1 MAGADNNPPSPSSR
15 LAPQARAFFL
25 SDEARDSR
33 YRDVAW
39 RTMTA
44 FDMPA
49 VDAIAAQVHP
59 GFFEAP
65 EVLAERQQL
74 YRNGCYLLEI
84 SEKATGYVLSHP
96 WRAGSLPA
104 LNATLGELPADAD
117 TYYIHDLALLPVTR
131 RLGAASHIV
140 DALAKH
146 AHAQGFATM
155 HLVAVNGSQGF
166 WEKHGFAIDDVPALS
181 DKLKGYEDAAR
192 YMVRRL
198 V

>member
-49 VDAIAAQVHP
+49 VDSIAAQVHP

-96 WRAGSLPA
+96 WRAGNLPA
-104 LNATLGELPADAD
+104 TGRTNSDACPSRSNMPWRPAAVSVSHTTRVSNRSVLRSSSSSLVSVSTL
-117 TYYIHDLALLPVTR
+117 
-131 RLGAASHIV
+131 S
-140 DALAKH
+140 
-146 AHAQGFATM
+146 
-155 HLVAVNGSQGF
+155 
-166 WEKHGFAIDDVPALS
+166 
-181 DKLKGYEDAAR
+181 
-192 YMVRRL
+192 
-198 V
+198 

>member
-1 MAGADNNPPSPSSR
+1 MTDAGNPSPGPSSR
-15 LAPQARAFFL
+15 LAPQGRAL
-25 SDEARDSR
+25 ILCDEAKDMR

-39 RTMTA
+39 RAMTA

-49 VDAIAAQVHP
+49 VDDIAAKVHP

-74 YRNGCYLLEI
+74 YRNGCYVLEI
-84 SEKATGYVLSHP
+84 AEKPAGYVLSHP

-104 LNATLGELPADAD
+104 LNTRLGEIPADAD

-131 RLGAASHIV
+131 RIGAASHIV
-140 DALAKH
+140 EALAKH
-146 AHAQGFATM
+146 AAAQGFASM
-155 HLVAVNGSQGF
+155 HLVSVNGSQGF
-166 WEKHGFAIDDVPALS
+166 WEKHGFTVEDVPALS
-181 DKLKGYEDAAR
+181 EKLKGYEDAAR

-198 V
+198 G

>member
-1 MAGADNNPPSPSSR
+1 MSDSGNASPGPSSR

-25 SDEARDSR
+25 SDASKDSR

-39 RTMTA
+39 RAMTA
-44 FDMPA
+44 FDMPS
-49 VDAIAAQVHP
+49 VETIAAQVHP

-65 EVLAERQQL
+65 EVLAERQLL

-96 WRAGSLPA
+96 WRSRSLPA
-104 LNATLGELPADAD
+104 LNTRLGEIPADAD
-117 TYYIHDLALLPVTR
+117 TYYIHDLALLPLTR

-140 DALAKH
+140 DALSKH
-146 AHAQGFATM
+146 AQAQGFATI

-166 WEKHGFAIDDVPALS
+166 WEKHGFAVDEVPALT
-181 DKLKGYEDAAR
+181 DKLRGYEDAAR
-192 YMVRRL
+192 YMVKRL
-198 V
+198 T

>member
-1 MAGADNNPPSPSSR
+1 MTGSGNSSPGPSSR

-25 SDEARDSR
+25 SDEAKDSR

-39 RTMTA
+39 RAMTA
-44 FDMPA
+44 FDLPA
-49 VDAIAAQVHP
+49 VVEIAAKVHP
-59 GFFEAP
+59 RFFEAP

-84 SEKATGYVLSHP
+84 AEKPAGYVLSHP

-104 LNATLGELPADAD
+104 LNATLGVLPADAD

-131 RLGAASHIV
+131 RIGAASHMV
-140 DALAKH
+140 DALSKH
-146 AHAQGFATM
+146 AAAQGFATM

-166 WEKHGFAIDDVPALS
+166 WERHGFAVEDVPVLS
-181 DKLKGYEDAAR
+181 EKLKGYEDAAR
-192 YMVRRL
+192 YMRKAVG
-198 V
+198 

>member
-1 MAGADNNPPSPSSR
+1 MA
-15 LAPQARAFFL
+15 
-25 SDEARDSR
+25 DEARDQR

-39 RTMTA
+39 RAMTA

-49 VDAIAAQVHP
+49 VEAIAAQVHP
-59 GFFEAP
+59 DFFEAP

-84 SEKATGYVLSHP
+84 TERPTGYVLSHP

-104 LNATLGELPADAD
+104 LNTRLGEIPADAD
-117 TYYIHDLALLPVTR
+117 TFYLHDLALLPVTR
-131 RLGAASHIV
+131 RIGAAGYIV
-140 DALAKH
+140 DALSKH
-146 AHAQGFATM
+146 AAAQGFATM

-166 WEKHGFAIDDVPALS
+166 WEKHGFIVDDVPALAE
-181 DKLKGYEDAAR
+181 KLKSYEANAR